1 MTSKRLVLLHRL
13 QKLGIVGLD
22 NLGLRKTPAKSRLPK
37 FKAYRYGLLAVLTAL
52 CCVVAVPMVGRTA
65 TSTVVANPSISVV
78 KAQSLPLP
86 STLLA
91 SVADSTAQALP
102 NIAKNAENLDQQ
114 AKTLYLEGRF
124 SEAVAVLQQLLQVYQ
139 SNGDLLGQAVVQ
151 SNLALNYQQLGRTQE
166 ATQAIVAALKGV
178 EKTQNSSER
187 SAVWAQSLDV
197 QANLQLGKGE
207 AEQAVATWEQAA
219 ALYNQLG
226 DTNRAT
232 LTRINQAQALQAL
245 GLYLRSVSTL
255 QTLKQSLDKQPD
267 SLTKAS
273 NLLSLGEALRV
284 IGNLPEAEVNL
295 KESLKIAQN
304 LKSSDAIGSAYLS
317 LGNLAKTEA
326 DQKTAQA
333 QPKEAQKKWDAALDF
348 YKQASDTATTS
359 QTQTQAQLNRLRLL
373 IEMKK
378 WQEAQALY
386 PQLQGQIA
394 NLPLGRPSIYAQV
407 NLARSMMKLRSRGE
421 KPSSTAET
429 AAPQDIAQIL
439 AVAYQQAEQLA
450 DVRSQAVVLSDLG
463 HLYELR
469 NQWTEAEQLTQRALV
484 LSQQSV
490 NASDIDYEFSWQLGR
505 IFKAQGKYP
514 EAIAAY
520 DEAFERSRS
529 LRGDLVATNPDVQ
542 FSFRDSVEPVYRQ
555 FVDLLLTPPSRE
567 VEPPQ
572 NNLQK
577 AREVL
582 EALQIAQLQNFL
594 QQACE
599 EKRLEIDRII
609 DQKDSHTAVIYPIIL
624 DNRLEV
630 MVKLPKEK
638 QLYRSSTEISSS
650 SVAKTLKQFK
660 TTLETESPFDKP
672 VQKVGK
678 TVYDWLIAPFSD
690 RLEAGGIKTLIFVL
704 DGSLRTIPMA
714 ALYDGERYLVEKYAV
729 SLALGLE
736 VRDPE
741 PLLRQNMKVLAAGL
755 TDPPKKFEN
764 TYSKLPNVKLEL
776 DAIKD
781 ANIPVKF
788 ILDQAFTEGNFQQA
802 LNSNS
807 YQVVHLATHGQFGAT
822 RERTYLLVADGAI
835 YVDQLSELFR
845 TRGQRREDAVELLVL
860 SACKTASGNDRAVL
874 GIAGTAVQAGARS
887 VIAGLWSL
895 ADDSSVL
902 FAQELYKN
910 LGKPGTSRAEALRLT
925 QAAFLKDENKYQ
937 HPRFWAPYVLV
948 GSWL

>member
-1 MTSKRLVLLHRL
+1 MASKRFVLLHRL
-13 QKLGIVGLD
+13 QKLGIVGLGHW
-22 NLGLRKTPAKSRLPK
+22 GLSKAQAKSRLPK
-37 FKAYRYGLLAVLTAL
+37 FKYRYGFLAALTAL
-52 CCVVAVPMVGRTA
+52 CCVVVVPMVGRTA
-65 TSTVVANPSISVV
+65 TPTVVANPFISVV
-78 KAQSLPLP
+78 KTQSLPLP

-91 SVADSTAQALP
+91 SVGDSTAQPLP
-102 NIAKNAENLDQQ
+102 NLAKNPESLDEQ
-114 AKTLYLEGRF
+114 AKTLYLAGRF

-139 SNGDLLGQAVVQ
+139 TNGDLLGQAVVQ

-166 ATQAIVAALKGV
+166 ATQAITAALKGV
-178 EKTQNSSER
+178 EKTQSSSER

-197 QANLQLGKGE
+197 QANLQLAKGE

-219 ALYNQLG
+219 ALYSQLG

-245 GLYLRSVSTL
+245 GLYRRSVSTL

-273 NLLSLGEALRV
+273 NLLNLGEALRV
-284 IGNLPEAEVNL
+284 IGNLEEADANL

-304 LKSSDAIGSAYLS
+304 LQSSDAIGAAYLS
-317 LGNLAKTEA
+317 LGNLARTQA
-326 DQKTAQA
+326 DQKIGQA
-333 QPKEAQKKWDAALDF
+333 QPKEAQKQRQAALDF
-348 YKQASDTATTS
+348 YQKASATAATS
-359 QTQTQAQLNRLRLL
+359 QTQIQAQLNRLSLL
-373 IEMKK
+373 IEMKD
-378 WQEAQALY
+378 WQGAQTLY

-407 NLARSMMKLRSRGE
+407 NLARSMMKLRRRDE
-421 KPSSTAET
+421 KPSSIPET
-429 AAPQDIAQIL
+429 GAPQDIAQIL
-439 AVAYQQAEQLA
+439 AVAYQQAEQLN
-450 DVRSQAVVLSDLG
+450 DGRSQAVVLSDLG
-463 HLYELR
+463 HLYELQ

-505 IFKAQGKYP
+505 IFKAQGKYK

-567 VEPPQ
+567 AEPPQ
-572 NNLQK
+572 QNLQK

-609 DQKDSHTAVIYPIIL
+609 DQKDSQTAVIYPIIL

-630 MVKLPKEK
+630 MVKLPKEE
-638 QLYRSSTEISSS
+638 QLYRSSTEISRD

-660 TTLETESPFDKP
+660 TTLETESPFDQP
-672 VQKVGK
+672 VKKAGK

-690 RLEAGGIKTLIFVL
+690 RLEAGNIKTLIFVL

-755 TDPPKKFEN
+755 TDPPKQFEN
-764 TYSKLPNVKLEL
+764 TYSKLQNVKLEL
-776 DAIKD
+776 DAIKET
-781 ANIPVKF
+781 NVPVKF
-788 ILDQAFTEGNFQQA
+788 ILDQAFTRSNFQQA
-802 LNSNS
+802 MNSNS

-925 QAAFLKDENKYQ
+925 QVAFLKDDNKYQ

>member
-1 MTSKRLVLLHRL
+1 MASKRFVLLHRL
-13 QKLGIVGLD
+13 QKLGIVGLG
-22 NLGLRKTPAKSRLPK
+22 NWGLRKAHAKSRLPN
-37 FKAYRYGLLAVLTAL
+37 FKYRYGFLAALTAL
-52 CCVVAVPMVGRTA
+52 CCVVALPMVGRSA
-65 TSTVVANPSISVV
+65 TPRVVANSSISVV
-78 KAQSLPLP
+78 KAQSLLLP
-86 STLLA
+86 STPLA
-91 SVADSTAQALP
+91 TVADSTAQPLP
-102 NIAKNAENLDQQ
+102 NLANNPQSLDQQ
-114 AKTLYLEGRF
+114 AKTLYLAGRF
-124 SEAVAVLQQLLQVYQ
+124 SEAVTVLQQLLQVYQ
-139 SNGDLLGQAVVQ
+139 ANGDLLGEAVVQ

-166 ATQAIVAALKGV
+166 ATQAIAAALKGV
-178 EKTQNSSER
+178 EKTHNSSER

-197 QANLQLGKGE
+197 QANLQLAKGE

-219 ALYNQLG
+219 ALYSQLG

-245 GLYLRSVSTL
+245 GLYKRSVSTL
-255 QTLKQSLDKQPD
+255 TTLKQSLHNQPD

-284 IGNLPEAEVNL
+284 IGNLEEAEVNL

-304 LKSSDAIGSAYLS
+304 LKSSDAIGAAYLS
-317 LGNLAKTEA
+317 LGNLARTQA
-326 DQKTAQA
+326 DQKIGQA
-333 QPKEAQKKWDAALDF
+333 QPKEAQKQRQAALDF
-348 YKQASDTATTS
+348 YQKASGTAATS
-359 QTQTQAQLNRLRLL
+359 QTQTQAQLNCLSLL

-394 NLPLGRPSIYAQV
+394 NLPVGRPSIYAQV
-407 NLARSMMKLRSRGE
+407 NLARSMMKLRTRDE
-421 KPSSTAET
+421 KPFSTPET
-429 AAPQDIAQIL
+429 GAPQDIAQIL
-439 AVAYQQAEQLA
+439 AVAYQQAEQLS
-450 DVRSQAVVLSDLG
+450 DGRSQAVVLSDLG
-463 HLYELR
+463 HLYELQ

-529 LRGDLVATNPDVQ
+529 VRGDLVATNPDVQ
-542 FSFRDSVEPVYRQ
+542 FSFRDTVEPVYRQ
-555 FVDLLLTPPSRE
+555 FVDLLLTPPSPE
-567 VEPPQ
+567 AEPPQ
-572 NNLQK
+572 QNLQK

-582 EALQIAQLQNFL
+582 EALQVAQLQNFL

-609 DQKDSHTAVIYPIIL
+609 DQKDSHTAVVYPIIL

-630 MVKLPKEK
+630 MVKLPKEA
-638 QLYRSSTEISSS
+638 QLYRSSTQLSKN
-650 SVAKTLKQFK
+650 SVVKTLKEFR
-660 TTLETESPFDKP
+660 TVLETESPFDKQ
-672 VQKVGK
+672 VQKAGK

-690 RLEAGGIKTLIFVL
+690 RLEAAGIKTLIFVL

-714 ALYDGERYLVEKYAV
+714 ALHDGERYLIEKYAV
-729 SLALGLE
+729 ALALGLE

-755 TDPPKKFEN
+755 TDPPKQFEN
-764 TYSKLPNVKLEL
+764 TYSKLKNVKREL
-776 DAIKD
+776 DAIQE
-781 ANIPVKF
+781 AQVPVKF
-788 ILDQAFTEGNFQQA
+788 ILDQAFTQGNFKQA
-802 LNSNS
+802 LNSSS
-807 YQVVHLATHGQFGAT
+807 YKVVHLATHGQFGAS

-845 TRGQRREDAVELLVL
+845 TRGQSREDAVELLVL

-910 LGKPGTSRAEALRLT
+910 LGEPGISRAEALRLT
-925 QAAFLKDENKYQ
+925 QMAFVKGKNKYK

>member
-1 MTSKRLVLLHRL
+1 MASKRLVLLHQL
-13 QKLGIVGLD
+13 QKLGIVRLG
-22 NLGLRKTPAKSRLPK
+22 NSGLRKAQTKSRLPK
-37 FKAYRYGLLAVLTAL
+37 FKVYRYGILAVLTAL
-52 CCVVAVPMVGRTA
+52 CCVVTVPMVGRTTTPRVA
-65 TSTVVANPSISVV
+65 ANPSISVV
-78 KAQSLPLP
+78 KTQSLPLP
-86 STLLA
+86 STLLV
-91 SVADSTAQALP
+91 SVADSTPQALP
-102 NIAKNAENLDQQ
+102 NIAKNAESLDQQ
-114 AKTLYLEGRF
+114 AKTLYLAGRF
-124 SEAVAVLQQLLQVYQ
+124 SDAVAVLQQLLQVYQ

-166 ATQAIVAALKGV
+166 ATQAIAAALKGV

-197 QANLQLGKGE
+197 QANLQLAKGE

-219 ALYNQLG
+219 VLYSQLG
-226 DTNRAT
+226 DGNRAT

-245 GLYLRSVSTL
+245 GLYRRSVSTL
-255 QTLKQSLDKQPD
+255 TTLKQSLDKQPD

-284 IGNLPEAEVNL
+284 IGNLEEADANL

-304 LKSSDAIGSAYLS
+304 LKSPDAISAAYLS
-317 LGNLAKTEA
+317 LGNLARTQA

-333 QPKEAQKKWDAALDF
+333 QPREAQKQWKVALDF
-348 YKQASDTATTS
+348 YEKASGTAASS
-359 QTQTQAQLNRLRLL
+359 QTQIQAQLNRLRLL
-373 IEMKK
+373 IEMKD
-378 WQEAQALY
+378 WQEAQTLY

-394 NLPLGRPSIYAQV
+394 NLPVGRPSIYAQV

-421 KPSSTAET
+421 KPSSTSET
-429 AAPQDIAQIL
+429 GAPQDIAQIL

-450 DVRSQAVVLSDLG
+450 DGRSQAVVLSDLG
-463 HLYELR
+463 HLYELQ
-469 NQWTEAEQLTQRALV
+469 NQWTDAEQLTQRALV

-505 IFKAQGKYP
+505 IFKAQGKYQQ
-514 EAIAAY
+514 AIAAY

-529 LRGDLVATNPDVQ
+529 LRADLVATNPDVQ

-567 VEPPQ
+567 AEPPQ
-572 NNLQK
+572 QNLQK

-582 EALQIAQLQNFL
+582 EALQVAQLQNFL

-609 DQKDSHTAVIYPIIL
+609 DQKDSQTAVIYPIIL
-624 DNRLEV
+624 DDRLEV
-630 MVKLPKEK
+630 MVKLPKEER
-638 QLYRSSTEISSS
+638 LYRSSTEISRD
-650 SVAKTLKQFK
+650 SVAKTLKQFR
-660 TTLETESPFDKP
+660 TTLETDSPFDKP

-690 RLEAGGIKTLIFVL
+690 RLEAGNIETLIFVL

-729 SLALGLE
+729 SLVLGLE

-741 PLLRQNMKVLAAGL
+741 PLLRQNMKILAAGL

-764 TYSKLPNVKLEL
+764 TYSKLQNVKPEL
-776 DAIKD
+776 DAINE
-781 ANIPVKF
+781 AQVPVKR
-788 ILDQAFTEGNFQQA
+788 ILDQEFTRKNFQQA
-802 LNSNS
+802 MTSNS

-822 RERTYLLVADGAI
+822 RERTYLLAADDAI

-845 TRGQRREDAVELLVL
+845 TRGQSREDAVELLVL

-910 LGKPGTSRAEALRLT
+910 LGKSGISRAEALRRT
-925 QAAFLKDENKYQ
+925 QVFLKDSKEYQ

>member
-1 MTSKRLVLLHRL
+1 MASKRIVLLRRL
-13 QKLGIVGLD
+13 QKLGIVRLSNWD
-22 NLGLRKTPAKSRLPK
+22 LRKAQAKSRLPK
-37 FKAYRYGLLAVLTAL
+37 FKYRYGFLAILTAL
-52 CCVVAVPMVGRTA
+52 YCVVALPMVGRTA
-65 TSTVVANPSISVV
+65 TPKIAANSSISVV
-78 KAQSLPLP
+78 KAQSLPLS

-91 SVADSTAQALP
+91 MVADSTAQPLP
-102 NIAKNAENLDQQ
+102 NIAKNAESLDQQ
-114 AKTLYLEGRF
+114 AKTLYLAGRF

-139 SNGDLLGQAVVQ
+139 TNGDLLGQAVVQ

-166 ATQAIVAALKGV
+166 ATQAIAAALKGV
-178 EKTQNSSER
+178 EKTHNSSER

-197 QANLQLGKGE
+197 QANLQLAKGE

-219 ALYNQLG
+219 ALYSQLG

-245 GLYLRSVSTL
+245 GLYKRSVSTL
-255 QTLKQSLDKQPD
+255 QMLKQSLDKQPD
-267 SLTKAS
+267 SLAKAS

-284 IGNLPEAEVNL
+284 IGNLEAAATNL
-295 KESLKIAQN
+295 QESLKIAQN
-304 LKSSDAIGSAYLS
+304 LKSPDAIGSAYLS
-317 LGNLAKTEA
+317 LGNLARTQA
-326 DQKTAQA
+326 DQKIGQA
-333 QPKEAQKKWDAALDF
+333 QPKEAEKQRQAALDF
-348 YKQASDTATTS
+348 YQKVSDTAATS
-359 QTQTQAQLNRLRLL
+359 QTQIQAQLNRLSLL
-373 IEMKK
+373 LEMKK

-386 PQLQGQIA
+386 PQVQGQIA
-394 NLPLGRPSIYAQV
+394 NLPVGRPSIYAQV
-407 NLARSMMKLRSRGE
+407 NLARSMMKLHSRGDE
-421 KPSSTAET
+421 KPSSTPEAG
-429 AAPQDIAQIL
+429 APQDIAQIL
-439 AVAYQQAEQLA
+439 AVAYKQAEQLN
-450 DVRSQAVVLSDLG
+450 DGRSQAVVLSDLG
-463 HLYELR
+463 HLYELQ

-529 LRGDLVATNPDVQ
+529 LRADLVATNPDVQ

-555 FVDLLLTPPSRE
+555 FVDLLLTPPSNE
-567 VEPPQ
+567 AEPLQ
-572 NNLQK
+572 KNLQK

-582 EALQIAQLQNFL
+582 EALQVAQLQNFL

-630 MVKLPKEK
+630 MVKLPKEER
-638 QLYRSSTEISSS
+638 LYRSSTALSRD

-660 TTLETESPFDKP
+660 TTLETESPFDQP
-672 VQKVGK
+672 VKKVGK

-729 SLALGLE
+729 SLVLGLE

-764 TYSKLPNVKLEL
+764 TYSKLQNVQREL
-776 DAIKD
+776 DAINE
-781 ANIPVKF
+781 AQIPVKR
-788 ILDQAFTEGNFQQA
+788 ILDQAFTRKNFQQA
-802 LNSNS
+802 MNSNS

-822 RERTYLLVADGAI
+822 RERTYLLAADDAI

-874 GIAGTAVQAGARS
+874 GIAGTAVQAGAR
-887 VIAGLWSL
+887 
-895 ADDSSVL
+895 
-902 FAQELYKN
+902 
-910 LGKPGTSRAEALRLT
+910 
-925 QAAFLKDENKYQ
+925 
-937 HPRFWAPYVLV
+937 
-948 GSWL
+948 